1 MRRSLQGAPPNLL
14 KVFLRASLR
23 CRSAPRGVGVAS
35 SSLCDRPPPRA
46 AFVPETVLASRKRRD
61 ALRAE
66 ALAARKAE
74 KSAGKVRRA
83 GELKRAEAY
92 LKGAFSGCCAGR
104 GDERARAAG
113 SVSGEGEAR
122 LLNLARLCD

>member
-1 MRRSLQGAPPNLL
+1 M
-14 KVFLRASLR
+14 V
-23 CRSAPRGVGVAS
+23 
-35 SSLCDRPPPRA
+35 D
-46 AFVPETVLASRKRRD
+46 RKRNE

-66 ALAARKAE
+66 VLAARKNE
-74 KSAGKVRRA
+74 KRAGQERRK

-92 LKGAFSGCCAGR
+92 LKGEFSGCCAGR